1 MKIFKLLLDGFKGKP
16 DLSEMSI
23 DLFRVDDYLIKFEF
37 PKDILEKCHY
47 EDCFLFEDFNIKST
61 EYIHQKYVNL
71 FYVGYSFRKIV
82 TNYIFPVNTLGKLYI
97 NLRIKKSN
105 ATIET
110 ENELS
115 NFIEREY
122 NDYYHDPNPCSDSM
136 RGYHTDLMNDARI
149 IADQRWGVNPDDE
162 DKIKKKEKYL
172 IHSFFLGYPPIKCK
186 EVNIGNHRYVKYEEG
201 NVYYKYDLKRV
212 YNIIISGGF
221 YLSVEFWYK
230 LDSSYTNK
238 KLLNW
243 VSNADAKFEK
253 EMLERLELSNYID
266 SCLNSAEE
274 KLRENS
280 AKQKAMVVGK
290 YAKIGKH

>member
-1 MKIFKLLLDGFKGKP
+1 MKIFKLLLDGFKGKL

-23 DLFRVDDYLIKFEF
+23 DIFRVDDYLIKFEF
-37 PKDILEKCHY
+37 PKDTLEKRHY
-47 EDCFLFEDFNIKST
+47 EDSFLFEDFNIKST

-105 ATIET
+105 TTIET

-162 DKIKKKEKYL
+162 DKIKKKKNILYIVSFWG
-172 IHSFFLGYPPIKCK
+172 IH
-186 EVNIGNHRYVKYEEG
+186 
-201 NVYYKYDLKRV
+201 
-212 YNIIISGGF
+212 
-221 YLSVEFWYK
+221 
-230 LDSSYTNK
+230 
-238 KLLNW
+238 LLN
-243 VSNADAKFEK
+243 VK
-253 EMLERLELSNYID
+253 R
-266 SCLNSAEE
+266 
-274 KLRENS
+274 
-280 AKQKAMVVGK
+280 
-290 YAKIGKH
+290 

>member
-23 DLFRVDDYLIKFEF
+23 DIFRVDDYLIKFEF
-37 PKDILEKCHY
+37 PKDILEKRHY
-47 EDCFLFEDFNIKST
+47 EDSFLFEDFNIKST

-186 EVNIGNHRYVKYEEG
+186 EVNIGNHRCVKYEEG
-201 NVYYKYDLKRV
+201 NINYKYDLKRV
-212 YNIIISGGF
+212 YNIIIMNGF
-221 YLSVEFWYK
+221 YLSIEFWYK
-230 LDSSYTNK
+230 LDSSYVNR

-243 VSNADAKFEK
+243 VGDSDKEFEK
-253 EMLERLELSNYID
+253 EMLERLEISPFID
-266 SCLNSAEE
+266 SCLGE
-274 KLRENS
+274 KID
-280 AKQKAMVVGK
+280 
-290 YAKIGKH
+290 KINYSR